1 MKKVLFLVS
10 LFTIILSK
18 ISAQIPRETRAVWVT
33 TNLQLDWPPKT
44 YDENIQKEKLRKIF
58 KDLKRKNFNTVY
70 FQVRSN
76 GTVMY
81 KSEIEPISPYLTGT
95 TEKQPSYDPLQLA
108 IDLGKE
114 FNLEVHAW
122 INTER
127 CFSGND
133 ERPLQSSKHV
143 RNSHPELTV
152 RFMNENGAL
161 SYWLNPGNE
170 KAQDYLV
177 NLLVEISSKYD
188 IDGIH
193 LDFFRYPGKDF
204 EDQAI
209 YKKSNSNLD
218 IDDWRRN
225 NLTEILRKF
234 KAKEKPLNPYLKVG
248 ATPIGI
254 RKNLDGAN
262 GWEGYSNVY
271 QDTETW
277 LKDGLVD
284 YLTPQIYWNFEKNPQ
299 FEVLAK
305 DWVDKS
311 YNKNIILGL
320 AAYKDDIH
328 AELKKMID
336 CGRSIGAAGVA
347 FFRYQ
352 HISND
357 SDKFYSDI
365 AFPPN
370 MPWKVS
376 DNEIDTNHIFCRIE
390 NISPNEV
397 NLSWNNNLSLDKSK
411 HIRYYVLYDNTNVKS
426 IAKIFSL
433 NKNQA
438 KLIFGNPLKLA
449 YNYNIGKIDRLW
461 NEIDLSDPI
470 FVKVPYLQKLKIESS
485 VNVHPILIKQSDNE
499 FLLSIFSYENQ
510 KATVGIFTIEN
521 TYKEYQFDLNLGS
534 NIVELTDN
542 VKLIKSIRI
551 IFENDKRKEVLNL
564 I

>member
-1 MKKVLFLVS
+1 MKKLFIFINLIVFS
-10 LFTIILSK
+10 TSF
-18 ISAQIPRETRAVWVT
+18 AQIPRETRAVWVT
-33 TNLQLDWPPKT
+33 TNLLLDWPPKT
-44 YDENIQKEKLRKIF
+44 YDENVQKENLREIF
-58 KDLKRKNFNTVY
+58 KDLKSKNFNTVY

-81 KSEIEPISPYLTGT
+81 KSDIEPFSPYLTGT
-95 TEKQPSYDPLQLA
+95 TDKQPSYDPLQFA
-108 IDLGKE
+108 INLGKE

-122 INTER
+122 VNTIR

-133 ERPLQSSKHV
+133 ERPLQSSNHI
-143 RNSHPELTV
+143 RNSNPEYTV
-152 RFMNENGAL
+152 RYMNENGSL

-177 NLLVEISSKYD
+177 SLLVEITSRYD

-204 EDQAI
+204 EDQKT
-209 YKKSNSNLD
+209 YKNSKSKLN

-234 KAKEKPLNPYLKVG
+234 KANAKPLNPYLKVG

-277 LKDGLVD
+277 LKEGLVD
-284 YLTPQIYWNFEKNPQ
+284 YLTPQIYWDFEKNPR
-299 FEVLAK
+299 FDVLAK
-305 DWVDKS
+305 DWVEKS

-320 AAYKDDIH
+320 AAYKDDVH
-328 AELKKMID
+328 PELEKMID
-336 CGRSIGAAGVA
+336 FSRSIGAAGVA

-352 HISND
+352 HINNND
-357 SDKFYSDI
+357 NYYSDI

-376 DNEIDTNHIFCRIE
+376 DNEIETNDISCTSE
-390 NISPNEV
+390 NISPDEV
-397 NLSWNNNLSLDKSK
+397 MLNWKSSSDLDKTK
-411 HIRYYVLYDNTNVKS
+411 QIRYFVLYDNTNEKFVT
-426 IAKIFSL
+426 KIFSL
-433 NKNQA
+433 DKKQA
-438 KLIFGNPLKLA
+438 KLKFANPLKLA

-461 NEIDLSDPI
+461 NEVDLSDTI
-470 FVKVPYLQKLKIESS
+470 SIKVPYLEKLKNQSDI
-485 VNVHPILIKQSDNE
+485 NIHPILIKQNDNE
-499 FLLSIFSYENQ
+499 FFLSVFSYGNQ
-510 KATVGIFTIEN
+510 KATVGIFTKEN
-521 TYKEYQFDLNLGS
+521 TYKEYEFNLNLGS
-534 NIVELTDN
+534 NIIELTDN
-542 VKLIKSIRI
+542 VRLIKSIKI
-551 IFENDKRKEVLNL
+551 FFENDKREEVLNL

>member
-152 RFMNENGAL
+152 RFMNANGAL